1 MCYHTWCLLI
11 LNFILIC
18 TSDKIYYC
26 KPKIL
31 YAAGRLLSSTVF
43 SKVSVSL
50 VSEAYAKYL
59 LSKHSAFREHLNW
72 EVSGL
77 PGQQRK
83 GSWHFCWT
91 EDIFQGQG
99 SNLGFAHADK
109 CSDANSIPKSLLLW
123 NRVSLCSSGWLWTGE
138 PPAASSWTPWG
149 ETCAT
154 LLGWRGGTV
163 KDH

>member
-1 MCYHTWCLLI
+1 MVLFTATEHRLRHCKWMIETNQERWDCDTKKRKGILGSPDICHRCQLCKLHTQSCVTTHDVHL
-11 LNFILIC
+11 FRTLIC

-43 SKVSVSL
+43 PKVSISL

-91 EDIFQGQG
+91 EGIFPGARVKPRLCTCRQ
-99 SNLGFAHADK
+99 A
-109 CSDANSIPKSLLLW
+109 LW
-123 NRVSLCSSGWLWTGE
+123 
-138 PPAASSWTPWG
+138 
-149 ETCAT
+149 
-154 LLGWRGGTV
+154 
-163 KDH
+163 H